1 MNRLFIFLILSV
13 AILSLS
19 AGTTWIA
26 PSEFWGGTADGWV
39 VRELR
44 APRLILALCIGA
56 ALGLSG
62 AALQG
67 YARNPLADASVLG
80 ISSSASLGAVISIF
94 LGSSQIG
101 TFTVPFA
108 AMAGAIIGMIFLLT
122 VLRRSPSTITFILAG
137 VMLNIMTGAA
147 LSLLISLSKSPY
159 ALSEI
164 LTWMMGALTDRSW
177 REVFFAVPF
186 ILIGC
191 ALLLKLGNSFDALSL
206 GENTGRTLGLNPS
219 RTRLML
225 IAGVGLAV
233 GAAVSVS
240 GVIGFV
246 GLIIP
251 HFIRRFVGEKPSRLL
266 VPSALGGGLFLMSA
280 DLLVRLLPTATEM
293 KLGIIMALIGGPLF
307 LLVLRR
313 TAEHTP

>member
-1 MNRLFIFLILSV
+1 MNRLFIFLI
-13 AILSLS
+13 ILITVMSLS
-19 AGTTWIA
+19 AGATWIA
-26 PSEFWGGTADGWV
+26 PAEFWGATADGWI

-44 APRLILALCIGA
+44 APRVILALFIGA

-80 ISSSASLGAVISIF
+80 ISSSASLGAVASIF
-94 LGSSQIG
+94 FGNQQIG
-101 TFTVPFA
+101 SFAVPLA
-108 AMAGAIIGMIFLLT
+108 AMAGAIIGMLFLVT
-122 VLRRSPSTITFILAG
+122 VLRRSPSATTFILAG
-137 VMLNIMTGAA
+137 VMLNIITGAA
-147 LSLLISLSKSPY
+147 LSLIISVSKSPY

-177 REVFFAVPF
+177 REVIFATPF
-186 ILIGC
+186 ILTGC
-191 ALLLKLGNSFDALSL
+191 ALLLKLGTSLDALSL
-206 GENTGRTLGLNPS
+206 GENTSRTLGVNPS

-225 IAGVGLAV
+225 IAGVGFAV

-251 HFIRRFVGEKPSRLL
+251 HFIRRLVGEKPSHLL
-266 VPSALGGGLFLMSA
+266 LPSALGGALFLMSA

-313 TAEHTP
+313 TSEQTS